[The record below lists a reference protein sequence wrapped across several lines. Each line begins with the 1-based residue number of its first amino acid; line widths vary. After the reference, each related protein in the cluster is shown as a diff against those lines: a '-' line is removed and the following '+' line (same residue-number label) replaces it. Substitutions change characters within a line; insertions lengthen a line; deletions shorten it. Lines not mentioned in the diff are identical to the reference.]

1 MIIDP
6 STYAKS
12 VNNSIHNE
20 SKKTVMDYALNSPKK
35 AAGNG
40 AVLAPSQAGQVSES
54 GAIRVDDAFYSK
66 PNGKEKDPLEEL
78 MEDSTK
84 SEELHKN
91 EMAVI
96 AQSTSPEDYARVSEE
111 GFSVLDSDTHTVVTV
126 LDKIKAV
133 LAKSGDTS
141 MGELSKEQLEE
152 ITGSAAMAAQISNLM
167 DDAKAYLLKNELEPT
182 VSNLYKA
189 VYSGSNMAKVSIS
202 ESDFEEIS
210 TQIEDLL
217 KKANINV
224 DNSALENAKWLLT
237 YQIPVTEENLKY
249 LETLQAFDRSL
260 QTGEITPEML
270 TDRIKEAVLHGYA
283 PEDAILPEGASV
295 EERAEDILRQ
305 LEGIED
311 YALENCI
318 QEGKEITLSN
328 LLHASRPKAGV
339 TVDEAKLANARR
351 QLEEVRLL
359 MTVEANRSLLKKG
372 IQIDTEPMEKLIGE
386 LKEIEDTYYH
396 NLLESE
402 GVDNTKEN
410 VTIFRTSVEYV
421 RDLKEMPCVI
431 LDKLTLSDTLTEF
444 HRRGQAVRTKF
455 EAAQERYEILMTSPR
470 KDMGDS
476 YGKAFRNVDA
486 ILEDYGLETS
496 ESNRRAVRILAYN
509 NTELTPEN
517 IERVKEVDTTVQ
529 KAFASLT
536 PKVTL
541 EMIRQGKNPLQMSMS
556 ELENTAE
563 QIKEN
568 LGTEDVEKF
577 SKFLYNLEQRKDIT
591 TEERESYI
599 GIYRL
604 IAQVEKSDGAAIG
617 ALMNQGAE
625 ITMKNLLSAIRSEKK
640 TGMEYNISDAFQG
653 VDSVVKGKAID
664 TQILSAFDKQYEEM
678 QLQQLKEAAKAPEEV
693 YKFLEKIDEPVSA
706 TNILATTRM
715 LEDSNQMLRR
725 LFRETPSNKEKI
737 EDLKEIVLE
746 RFGEAVKNPTALA
759 EAQEVLADV
768 AENTMKQMIVED
780 PDVQSIDVRE
790 MKLVTAGLRIC
801 AKEAREE
808 SFLVPIET
816 SEGICGVAVRIIR
829 DEDKKGT
836 VDITFRGDYSGKLAA
851 GFEAKEDRISGIIA
865 VSNEETRTL
874 ISEQLGLLANSM
886 EEAFDVKVVLS
897 EDLSLEK
904 YRLHSMEK
912 NPSDKANVNNTV
924 QTKRLY
930 HIAEKFI
937 EAMQE
942 WM

>member
-20 SKKTVMDYALNSPKK
+20 SKKTVMDYALNSSEK

-40 AVLAPSQAGQVSES
+40 AVLAPFQKGQVSES

-66 PNGKEKDPLEEL
+66 PNGKGKDPLEEL

-96 AQSTSPEDYARVSEE
+96 AQSTSPEDYAKVSEE

-167 DDAKAYLLKNELEPT
+167 DDAKAYLLKNELKPT

-202 ESDFEEIS
+202 EGDFEEIS
-210 TQIEDLL
+210 TQIEDLM
-217 KKANINV
+217 KKASINV
-224 DNSALENAKWLLT
+224 DNSSLENAKWLIT

-249 LETLQAFDRSL
+249 LEALQEFDRLL

-295 EERAEDILRQ
+295 EERAEHIIRQ

-311 YALENCI
+311 YALESCI
-318 QEGKEITLSN
+318 QEGKELTLSN
-328 LLHASRPKAGV
+328 LLHASRPKTGV

-444 HRRGQAVRTKF
+444 HKRGQAVRAEF
-455 EAAQERYEILMTSPR
+455 EAAQERYELLMTSPR

-509 NTELTPEN
+509 NTELTSEN

-541 EMIRQGKNPLQMSMS
+541 EMIRQGKNPLQMSMA
-556 ELENTAE
+556 ELESTAE

-625 ITMKNLLSAIRSEKK
+625 ITMKNLLGAIRSEKK
-640 TGMEYNISDAFQG
+640 TGMEYNITDTFQG

-664 TQILSAFDKQYEEM
+664 TQILSAFDKQYEET

-746 RFGEAVKNPTALA
+746 RFGEAVKNPAALA

-780 PDVQSIDVRE
+780 PDVRSIDIRE

-801 AKEAREE
+801 AKEAKEE

-836 VDITFRGDYSGKLAA
+836 VDITFRGEYAGKLAA
-851 GFEAKEDRISGIIA
+851 SFEAKEDRISGIIA
-865 VSNEETRTL
+865 VSNEDTRTL
-874 ISEQLGLLANSM
+874 ISEQLGFLANSM

-912 NPSDKANVNNTV
+912 IPSDKADGNNGV